1 MVHTYPTSPVNDPQT
16 AAPRPAE
23 AAPQP
28 AEAGAPSRAMRSD
41 ASRNH
46 EAIVTAAIIVL
57 GDSPQASMHE
67 IAEASG
73 IGRTTLYRH
82 FPDRGSLIEAILARL
97 IEEANAITVAT
108 LGRPGEA
115 DPLARLIQLG
125 CEFAGFGNRYAF
137 LQYSPQLADLQS
149 GCKPKPSLDL
159 GYAVDYIRGAQAV
172 GKVRTDLDAEWL
184 LDVFTTVITQY
195 VQSISVRNAAR
206 GDGHQQLGLAALRAT
221 ISSLFAPAAAPPG
234 TIV

>member
-1 MVHTYPTSPVNDPQT
+1 MVHTYPTSPVTNPQT
-16 AAPRPAE
+16 AL
-23 AAPQP
+23 PQP
-28 AEAGAPSRAMRSD
+28 TEAVLRPTEAGAPSRAMRSD

-46 EAIVTAAIIVL
+46 EAIVTAAIAVL

-82 FPDRGSLIEAILARL
+82 FPDRGSLIEAILVRL

-108 LGRPGEA
+108 LEGPGEA
-115 DPLARLIQLG
+115 DPLTRLVQLG

-137 LQYSPQLADLQS
+137 LQYSPQVADLKC
-149 GCKPKPSLDL
+149 GCEPQPSVDR
-159 GYAVDYIRGAQAV
+159 GYAIDYIRDAQAA
-172 GKVRTDLDAEWL
+172 GEVRADLDAEWL
-184 LDVFTTVITQY
+184 LDVFASVIMQY
-195 VQSISVRNAAR
+195 VQSTSSAAR
-206 GDGHQQLGLAALRAT
+206 GDGHQELGLATLRAT

-234 TIV
+234 TIA